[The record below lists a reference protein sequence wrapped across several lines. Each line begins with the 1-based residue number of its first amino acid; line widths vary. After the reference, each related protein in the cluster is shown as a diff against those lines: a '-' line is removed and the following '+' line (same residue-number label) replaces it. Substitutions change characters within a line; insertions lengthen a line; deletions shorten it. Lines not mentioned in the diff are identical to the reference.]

1 MSSTICIVE
10 NCDRIAVH
18 KYYCNAHY
26 LRKQRGADMLK
37 PIRNNGKRNRKPQ
50 AAWDVSLAD
59 LQKWSHGVAIIE
71 HEKRIKAHQEHLTMT
86 RGYFRT
92 ELD

>member
-26 LRKQRGADMLK
+26 LRKRNGKDMNK
-37 PIRNNGKRNRKPQ
+37 PIRNNGLRNRKFKSN
-50 AAWDVSLAD
+50 WDVSFAD
-59 LQKWSHGVAIIE
+59 LRKWSHGVAILE
-71 HEKRIKAHQEHLTMT
+71 HEKRIKALRNQMQEID
-86 RGYFRT
+86 YAK
-92 ELD
+92 